1 MFPQKHTHTHSPF
14 RANEGK
20 VVALTLS
27 FFLRNQ
33 DVYARLR
40 VNVASALGTPVSP
53 SNNESGSKSGAGVLP
68 LASSPTASDPKLD
81 LDAHLQV
88 SFTEARNNQKV
99 VTQPSWQCPGS
110 PAIPSPL
117 DLVCEL
123 WNTYVP
129 DEEESGILLSV
140 ESSADGDIFGVG
152 KRPVQREIEKDG
164 CIQLVFV
171 KE

>member
-1 MFPQKHTHTHSPF
+1 M
-14 RANEGK
+14 
-20 VVALTLS
+20 
-27 FFLRNQ
+27 
-33 DVYARLR
+33 
-40 VNVASALGTPVSP
+40 ASALGTPISP
-53 SNNESGSKSGAGVLP
+53 NNNEPGSKSGTGVLP
-68 LASSPTASDPKLD
+68 LASSPTASD
-81 LDAHLQV
+81 
-88 SFTEARNNQKV
+88 TEVRNNQKV
-99 VTQPSWQCPGS
+99 VTQSNWQCPGS
-110 PAIPSPL
+110 ATIPSPLPL

-140 ESSADGDIFGVG
+140 ESSTDGDIFGVG